1 MRMMIINGYLLNLK
15 MDLVLENN
23 VCWLRRGS
31 HWMCGTTGL
40 GFFLLGVNVKINVAI
55 CLEQGGSNNRE
66 AAMLK
71 DVITTGKIDWLGSF
85 VNLHW

>member
-1 MRMMIINGYLLNLK
+1 
-15 MDLVLENN
+15 
-23 VCWLRRGS
+23 
-31 HWMCGTTGL
+31 MCGTTGL

>member
-1 MRMMIINGYLLNLK
+1 
-15 MDLVLENN
+15 
-23 VCWLRRGS
+23 
-31 HWMCGTTGL
+31 MCGTTGL

-55 CLEQGGSNNRE
+55 CLEQGSSNNRE